1 MKKLIPSIVLS
12 ILSYPIS
19 LGLDWISYLVFRNVV
34 LSESMLPC
42 LVISLNTISLIIA
55 LYFLLG
61 EKKTKE

>member
-12 ILSYPIS
+12 VLSYPIS
-19 LGLDWISYLVFRNVV
+19 LGIDWISYLIFRNVY

-55 LYFLLG
+55 LYFLLD
-61 EKKTKE
+61 EKKSKE

>member
-19 LGLDWISYLVFRNVV
+19 LGLDWISYLVVRNVV